1 MSNATEASLE
11 SLYTSIG
18 STRKADF
25 VSPRS
30 RMAVKREGGTI
41 RLEAGDVVDM
51 PMTQHAIGQL
61 DSSIAPGFVTY
72 GKWLRDNDR
81 QDVYVENV
89 NRALAMETKK
99 AQIRTVTRNID
110 GRDSSLARAILS
122 DVFKPI
128 DDDLVFGT
136 AIPVIGQYSER
147 FKAIGGNRTD
157 TKSYLKIITRN
168 PVMSVTTGGRVREF
182 SAGFI
187 MSNSEVGMGFCEF
200 MAFFTDHFCHNGV
213 IFSKMVVAD
222 VKYAHRG
229 ARITTDF
236 GLVMDDR
243 IKRAEIES
251 VRAVISEAAKTACSF
266 DSYEEVKSVISSS
279 IEKRIQGHNY
289 SALLE
294 GVGRQ
299 FQLNQQ
305 DVEQVKAYFNPED
318 GNLFGVQAAVTRLAQ
333 ESESYDRKIQLEG
346 IGGQILAMSDRTWN
360 SINALSV

>member
-1 MSNATEASLE
+1 MSNATEISLE
-11 SLYTSIG
+11 NLYMSIS

-25 VSPRS
+25 VSPRK
-30 RMAVKREGGTI
+30 RMSVHQENGSI
-41 RLEAGDVVDM
+41 RIAAGDVLDM

-72 GKWLRDNDR
+72 GKWLRDNNR
-81 QDVYVENV
+81 PEVYVENV
-89 NRALAMETKK
+89 NRALAMEVKK
-99 AQIRTVTRNID
+99 AQIRTVTRTVA
-110 GRDSSLARAILS
+110 GQESSIARAILS

-128 DDDLVFGT
+128 DDDIVFGT
-136 AIPVIGQYSER
+136 AIPVIGQFSER
-147 FKAIGGNRTD
+147 FKTIGGNRTD
-157 TKSYLKIITRN
+157 TKSYLKVVTRN
-168 PVMSVTTGGRVREF
+168 PVFSIQSGGRTREF

-200 MAFFTDHFCHNGV
+200 MAFFTDSYCQNGC

-236 GLVMDDR
+236 GQVMDDR

-266 DSYEEVKSVISSS
+266 DSYGELQSIIATSV
-279 IEKRIQGHNY
+279 EKKIQGQNY

-294 GVGRQ
+294 GVGKQ
-299 FQLNQQ
+299 FQLSQQ
-305 DVEQVKAYFNPED
+305 DVEQVKAYFNPDD

-333 ESESYDRKIQLEG
+333 ESESYDRKIQLESV
-346 IGGQILAMSDRTWN
+346 GGQILTMNDRTWN
-360 SINALSV
+360 SINALSA